1 MVKERRGKKPRRF
14 SNGAACPTSVRI
26 PRRGD
31 QGMNSGMREKS
42 SVTRWAASATAGSLG
57 A

>member
-1 MVKERRGKKPRRF
+1 MVKERRGFLPRRF